1 MNAYTHEHPD
11 YGFVIGLV
19 TGTFV
24 GAGLMM
30 WLAPRS
36 ASELGERISD
46 SARNLGEQASAR
58 YRQAS
63 ARVGEAVDELTR
75 KGQDVFDHAAE
86 GVTRVATEVGL
97 PATAARSDRATAS
110 RPYFSAADRAASK
123 PHSL

>member
-1 MNAYTHEHPD
+1 MNAYAREHPD
-11 YGFVIGLV
+11 YGFVIGLL

-24 GAGLMM
+24 GAGLVM

-46 SARNLGEQASAR
+46 SARSLGEQASAG

-75 KGQDVFDHAAE
+75 KGQGVVDQAAE
-86 GVTRVATEVGL
+86 AVTDVATEVEL
-97 PATAARSDRATAS
+97 PATATRGDRVTAT
-110 RPYFSAADRAASK
+110 RPYSSAADRSASK

>member
-1 MNAYTHEHPD
+1 MNAYMREHRD
-11 YGFVIGLV
+11 YGFVIGLL

-36 ASELGERISD
+36 ASELGERMSD
-46 SARNLGEQASAR
+46 SARSLGEQASAR

-75 KGQDVFDHAAE
+75 QGQDAVDQAAE
-86 GVTRVATEVGL
+86 AVTHVATEMEL
-97 PATAARSDRATAS
+97 PATATRSGRVTAT
-110 RPYFSAADRAASK
+110 RPYSFAADRSASK